1 MQANFPAA
9 LALVLKDEGGYVDNP
24 ADPGGA
30 TNLGITLRTLAAW
43 RGIATLP
50 KSEVLNLTVA
60 EAGKIYKARYWDA
73 IRGDDLPIGL
83 DYAVFDYA
91 VNSGPT
97 AAARALQHVLSVP
110 MDGVIGPITLAAAN
124 KSPTT
129 AILMLC
135 ANRLQFLEGLSTWG
149 AFGNGWS
156 ARVSRVKAAALAM
169 VTASPAAPVPYP
181 PLPSPAPVGGKI
193 IITPPVA
200 RKFDL
205 AAIIAA
211 VLSFIAALFKRK
223 LP

>member
-1 MQANFPAA
+1 MQQNFAAA
-9 LALVLKDEGGYVDNP
+9 LALVLRDEGGYVDDP
-24 ADPGGA
+24 RDPGGA
-30 TNLGITLRTLAAW
+30 TNMGITLRTLAAW
-43 RGIATLP
+43 RGTTLP
-50 KSEVLNLTVA
+50 KSEVMNLTVA

-73 IRGDDLPIGL
+73 IRGDDLPVGL

-91 VNSGPT
+91 VNSGPG
-97 AAARALQHVLSVP
+97 AAASALQRVLSVP
-110 MDGVIGPITLAAAN
+110 MDGVIGPVTLAAAS

-193 IITPPVA
+193 IITPPAA

-205 AAIIAA
+205 VGIIGAI
-211 VLSFIAALFKRK
+211 LSFIAALFKRK